1 MTILEIILIC
11 SNVLFLLMLAVS
23 IRFNVK
29 HGILILKMTDAIE
42 EVLDILD
49 EKYEAMSKILDIPL
63 FYDSP
68 QVRSVVSDIRFC
80 RDSLLKS
87 ANLLTNYQQEQDEK
101 EEGN

>member
-11 SNVLFLLMLAVS
+11 SNVLFLLMLVVS

-29 HGILILKMTDAIE
+29 HGILIIKMTDAIE

-68 QVRSVVSDIRFC
+68 QVRSVVNDIRFC